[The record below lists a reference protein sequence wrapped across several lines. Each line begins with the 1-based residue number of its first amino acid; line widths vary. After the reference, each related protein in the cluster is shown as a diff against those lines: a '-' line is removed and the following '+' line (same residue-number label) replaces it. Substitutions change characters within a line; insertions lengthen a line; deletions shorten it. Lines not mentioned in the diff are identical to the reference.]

1 MGLAA
6 RLSDLQREVS
16 DVVGRDVM
24 GRQVVT
30 AKTGDR
36 GGNQQDSKQSNSVCG
51 ESGRE
56 KKNVEDHVTEML
68 AVNGRENNNA
78 QKHSV

>member
-36 GGNQQDSKQSNSVCG
+36 GGNQPDSKQSNSVCG
-51 ESGRE
+51 ESGGE
-56 KKNVEDHVTEML
+56 KGK
-68 AVNGRENNNA
+68 NGR
-78 QKHSV
+78 

>member
-1 MGLAA
+1 
-6 RLSDLQREVS
+6 
-16 DVVGRDVM
+16 M

-36 GGNQQDSKQSNSVCG
+36 GGNQPDSKQSNSVCG

-56 KKNVEDHVTEML
+56 KKKNVEDHVTEML